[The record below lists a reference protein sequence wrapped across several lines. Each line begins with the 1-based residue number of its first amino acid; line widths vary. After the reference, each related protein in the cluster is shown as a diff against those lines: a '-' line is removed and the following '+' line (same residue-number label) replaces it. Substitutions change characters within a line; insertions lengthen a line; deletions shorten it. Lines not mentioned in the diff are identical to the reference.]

1 MTGENNI
8 DTISG
13 IEITPTDIEA
23 ILDIARTIGI
33 VQNYIN
39 DETAHGIARLM
50 STVLKITNA
59 IMSTDF
65 VDVMERAIQDP
76 QLDKELMDPHK
87 IGLAGL
93 IKEMRDEDLQKGMG
107 VMIELLKAVGRATRD
122 INE

>member
-1 MTGENNI
+1 MTGENNA
-8 DTISG
+8 DKISG

-23 ILDIARTIGI
+23 ILDLARTVGML
-33 VQNYIN
+33 QNYIN

-76 QLDKELMDPHK
+76 QLDKALLEPPK
-87 IGLAGL
+87 IGIGGL
-93 IKEMRDEDLQKGMG
+93 LKQTQDEDFQKGMG
-107 VMIELLKAVGRATRD
+107 IMIELLKALGRATKD
-122 INE
+122 V

>member
-1 MTGENNI
+1 MTGENNA
-8 DTISG
+8 DKISG

-23 ILDIARTIGI
+23 ILDLARTVGML
-33 VQNYIN
+33 QNYIN

-76 QLDKELMDPHK
+76 QLDKALLEPQK
-87 IGLAGL
+87 IGIGGL
-93 IKEMRDEDLQKGMG
+93 LKQTQDEDFQKGMAI
-107 VMIELLKAVGRATRD
+107 MIELLKALGRATND
-122 INE
+122 V

>member
-1 MTGENNI
+1 MTNENNT
-8 DTISG
+8 DKISG
-13 IEITPTDIEA
+13 IEITPTDVEA
-23 ILDIARTIGI
+23 VLDLIRTVGI

-59 IMSTDF
+59 IMSTDL

-76 QLDKELMDPHK
+76 QLDKELIDPHK
-87 IGLAGL
+87 VGFTGL
-93 IKEMRDEDLQKGMG
+93 IKEMRNEDLQKGMA
-107 VMIELLKAVGRATRD
+107 VMIELLKAVGRATKD